1 MFLGHFKIKFGDLVL
16 SGFVMYYSLSYPY
29 PEDLVVIRTLRNT
42 LMKVMPTYLKHTI
55 VAIFYRSERKVE
67 NTDIEI
73 DSMI

>member
-1 MFLGHFKIKFGDLVL
+1 
-16 SGFVMYYSLSYPY
+16 MYYPLSYPY

-42 LMKVMPTYLKHTI
+42 LMKVMPTYLKHAT
-55 VAIFYRSERKVE
+55 VAVFYRSEIKVE